1 MVPTEGNAW
10 KPLCLNVTMH
20 ILHSFLYTLPLV
32 LNGEFVK
39 QSSVSLICDH
49 FLYCHDFM
57 FDTEVILSREIRHQ
71 SLLGKAGTHSNH
83 CKAELG
89 QPA

>member
-10 KPLCLNVTMH
+10 KPLYLNVTMH

-32 LNGEFVK
+32 LKGEFVK
-39 QSSVSLICDH
+39 QSSVWLVCSH

-83 CKAELG
+83 CEAELG

>member
-32 LNGEFVK
+32 LKGEFVK
-39 QSSVSLICDH
+39 QSSVWLVCSH

-83 CKAELG
+83 CEAELG